1 MNVGIPARGLD
12 AQTLSLM
19 KTGDLFD
26 APIARTSDP
35 VTSHRAAAGYDARG
49 RQPDALKLLDMIRR
63 YPGRTAA
70 EYSDLFR
77 QAGMDWY
84 KAARMPTKRIRDL
97 LNAGDVYAGAARV
110 CLVTHAEAAVYYS
123 TRD

>member
-1 MNVGIPARGLD
+1 MI
-12 AQTLSLM
+12 
-19 KTGDLFD
+19 TGNLFD

-35 VTSHRAAAGYDARG
+35 VTSHRAAACYDASR
-49 RQPDALKLLDMIRR
+49 RQPDALKLLDLIRR

-70 EYSDLFR
+70 EYSDIFR

-84 KAARMPTKRIRDL
+84 KAARMPGKRIRDL
-97 LNAGDVYAGAARV
+97 LNAGDVYAGTPRV
-110 CLVTHAEAAVYYS
+110 CLVTHAEAAVYYP